1 MALSAWRVK
10 SSCFKITVICE
21 RYCEEFIYTWNNIEV
36 KARFQVSTDPKF
48 RLCKNNFFFF
58 FTKAKGD
65 RNIYMKLIKS
75 KQILHKYSC
84 RLADAL
90 DFNAVIQEEFKE
102 VSKERLKW
110 REGLFLLLQGESENN
125 NKKY

>member
-1 MALSAWRVK
+1 
-10 SSCFKITVICE
+10 
-21 RYCEEFIYTWNNIEV
+21 
-36 KARFQVSTDPKF
+36 
-48 RLCKNNFFFF
+48 
-58 FTKAKGD
+58 
-65 RNIYMKLIKS
+65 MKLIKS
-75 KQILHKYSC
+75 KQILDKYSW
-84 RLADAL
+84 RFVDAL